1 MAYNK
6 DRGDSP
12 MRRRGP
18 RRRKKVC
25 AFCSDKEHDYIDYK
39 DVAKLKRY
47 MSERGKILPRRITGT
62 CAKHQRALTVAIK
75 RARHVSLMPYT
86 CLLYTSPSPRDTERS
101 RMPSSA

>member
-1 MAYNK
+1 M
-6 DRGDSP
+6 
-12 MRRRGP
+12 
-18 RRRKKVC
+18 KKQSELYELLNEKNTLNEIQNYIKGKLEK
-25 AFCSDKEHDYIDYK
+25 AKENGYIDYK

-86 CLLYTSPSPRDTERS
+86 LD
-101 RMPSSA
+101 